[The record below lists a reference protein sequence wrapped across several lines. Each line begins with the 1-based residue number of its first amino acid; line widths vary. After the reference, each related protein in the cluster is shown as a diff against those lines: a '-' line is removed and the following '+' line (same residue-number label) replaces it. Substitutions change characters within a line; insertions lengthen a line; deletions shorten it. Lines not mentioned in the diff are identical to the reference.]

1 MAQHNCLRQIWI
13 ASAWCFLYGALGV
26 AADHIHVEAT
36 QACMYILF
44 LLLLALHLKSRRKN
58 DIGILGRRIHISDFI
73 PGVPLL
79 IFPLFCAART
89 GFGSAAEP
97 IRIAAM
103 VNLLC
108 AAFFE
113 EVFFRKTLAELLI
126 PRMGRMPSIAITAA
140 AFGLAHA
147 LLPDIAV
154 SDRIIRCLYAA
165 STGVIFSLL
174 SLRSGHIFPAF
185 GIHAAINILVECFP
199 AEIENHELIA
209 AAALQMIYGL
219 FLYRYCRKKGR
230 FMI

>member
-13 ASAWCFLYGALGV
+13 ASAWCFLYGVLDV
-26 AADHIHVEAT
+26 AADRIHADAVRT
-36 QACMYILF
+36 CMYLLF

-174 SLRSGHIFPAF
+174 TLRSGYIFPAF

-199 AEIENHELIA
+199 AEIKSRELIA

-230 FMI
+230 FVI

>member
-1 MAQHNCLRQIWI
+1 MSHHDCLRQIWI
-13 ASAWCFLYGALGV
+13 ASAWCCLYGILGV
-26 AADHIHVEAT
+26 AADRIHADAART
-36 QACMYILF
+36 CMYILL

-58 DIGILGRRIHISDFI
+58 DIGILNRKICASDFT
-73 PGVPLL
+73 PGIPLL

-126 PRMGRMPSIAITAA
+126 PRMGRMPCIAITAA

-147 LLPDIAV
+147 LLPDIAAG
-154 SDRIIRCLYAA
+154 DRIAQCLYAA
-165 STGVIFSLL
+165 STGAIFSLL
-174 SLRSGHIFPAF
+174 TLRSGYIFPAF
-185 GIHAAINILVECFP
+185 AMHAAINILAECFP
-199 AEIENHELIA
+199 TEIKSRALIA

-219 FLYRYCRKKGR
+219 FLYRYCRIKGR
-230 FMI
+230 FVI

>member
-89 GFGSAAEP
+89 GFASAAEP
-97 IRIAAM
+97 MRIAAM

-113 EVFFRKTLAELLI
+113 EVFFRKTFSELLM
-126 PRMGRMPSIAITAA
+126 PRMERMPCIVITAA

-147 LLPDIAV
+147 LLPDIAAG
-154 SDRIIRCLYAA
+154 DRIAQCLYAA

-174 SLRSGHIFPAF
+174 TLRSGYIFPAF

-199 AEIENHELIA
+199 AEIKSRELIA

-230 FMI
+230 FVI